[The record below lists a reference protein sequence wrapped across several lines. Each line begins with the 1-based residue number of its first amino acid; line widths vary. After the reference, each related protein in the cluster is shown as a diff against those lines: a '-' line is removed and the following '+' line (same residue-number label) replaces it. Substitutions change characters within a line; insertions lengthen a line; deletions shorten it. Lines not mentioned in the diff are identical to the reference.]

1 MPSRSPCPHILV
13 LACVGALGCGSE
25 GAGEQ
30 AAPVASDPQRCVL
43 AELGEAADLVESGRL
58 PDDRLVSLQGI
69 ADPRTLVWK
78 DQTTGDIH
86 YITRVMGTQQRLYYM
101 EQLAPGQAPA
111 IKSEFVGHL
120 RRWDRLPEREAAPIA
135 RALLTEYKL
144 QVDPEKTY
152 LLVGGA
158 KPAGCP

>member
-1 MPSRSPCPHILV
+1 MPSRPPCPLALV
-13 LACVGALGCGSE
+13 LICAGALGCGGE
-25 GAGEQ
+25 GTGEQ
-30 AAPVASDPQRCVL
+30 SAPAAADPQRCAL

-58 PDDRLVSLQGI
+58 PDDQLVALQGI

-78 DQTTGDIH
+78 DQQTGDIF

-120 RRWDRLPEREAAPIA
+120 RRWDKLPEREAVPIA

-144 QVDPEKTY
+144 QVEPEKTY